1 MTLNTE
7 FRIDVAEQDVV
18 DFAADVLA
26 LKYAQEFYGADGY
39 VASRLIE
46 AGEQEAAVTPRDGG
60 FTLVPGRGAVAAEQV
75 LFVGVPPLQRFDYLE
90 IRAFARRVLSALAGE
105 APETTHVAAT
115 LHGAGY
121 GLDEIEAFESEIA
134 GFLDAVESGDA
145 PKALERI
152 SIIEGNAGRAE
163 RLTRALGD
171 LWTPPKKEPTGA
183 VVDIGRAREERLRS
197 AGYAS
202 ASKEHVFVAM
212 PYRDEMDDVYHYGI
226 QAAVRD
232 AGFLCERA
240 DLSSFTGDV
249 LEWVRNRVKSA
260 RLVVAD
266 LSEPNPN
273 VYLEVGYAWGCGVP
287 TVLLTR
293 DTERLTFDV
302 RGQRCVEYKRIRDL
316 EESLREELRN
326 LADAGAV

>member
-1 MTLNTE
+1 MNTE
-7 FRIDVAEQDVV
+7 MRIDVAEGDVA

-26 LKYAQEFYGADGY
+26 LKYAQAFYGADGH

-46 AGEQEAAVTPRDGG
+46 AGEREAAVTPRDGG
-60 FTLVPGRGAVAAEQV
+60 FRLVPGRGAVAAEQV
-75 LFVGVPPLQRFDYLE
+75 LIVGVPPLQKFDYRE
-90 IRAFARRVLSALAGE
+90 IRAFARKVLSALAGE
-105 APETTHVAAT
+105 APETKHVAAT

-121 GLDEIEAFESEIA
+121 GLDEIEAFESEVA
-134 GFLDAVESGDA
+134 GFLDAVKSGDA

-152 SIIEGNAGRAE
+152 SIVERNAGRAE
-163 RLTRALGD
+163 RLTQALGD
-171 LWTPPKKEPTGA
+171 LLTPPKEEPAGA
-183 VVDIGRAREERLRS
+183 VVDIARAREERLRS

-212 PYRDEMDDVYHYGI
+212 PFRDEMDDVYHDGI

-249 LEWVRNRVKSA
+249 LEWVRARVKSA
-260 RLVVAD
+260 RLLVAD

-287 TVLLTR
+287 TVLLAQ
-293 DTERLTFDV
+293 DTKKLTFDV
-302 RGQRCVEYKRIRDL
+302 RGQRCLKYKRIQDL
-316 EESLREELRN
+316 EESLREELRS